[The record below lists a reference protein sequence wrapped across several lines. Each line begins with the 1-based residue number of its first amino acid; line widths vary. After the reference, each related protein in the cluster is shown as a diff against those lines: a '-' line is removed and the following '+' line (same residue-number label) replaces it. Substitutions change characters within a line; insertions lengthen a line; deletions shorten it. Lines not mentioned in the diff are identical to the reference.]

1 MLDEILNEILR
12 EIAFHILYL
21 RWLWVTDQFA
31 DEFLMWFDLFHSIVI
46 AGKMLIYNTI
56 LMNEIKSRMDR
67 DK

>member
-1 MLDEILNEILR
+1 MLDEILNEIFR

-46 AGKMLIYNTI
+46 AGKVLSYNTI

>member
-1 MLDEILNEILR
+1 MLDEILNEIFR

-31 DEFLMWFDLFHSIVI
+31 DEFWMWFDLFHGIVI
-46 AGKMLIYNTI
+46 AGKVLSYNTI

>member
-1 MLDEILNEILR
+1 VLDEILNEILR

-31 DEFLMWFDLFHSIVI
+31 DEFWMWFDLFHSIVI
-46 AGKMLIYNTI
+46 AGKVLSYNTI
-56 LMNEIKSRMDR
+56 LMNEIKSRIDR